1 MTLLCL
7 LSLLIVVT
15 ISERLN
21 EESSDCK
28 IYINKFDNLMIDE
41 SVSVN

>member
-1 MTLLCL
+1 MKLLCL
-7 LSLLIVVT
+7 LGLLIEVT

-21 EESSDCK
+21 EESSECK
-28 IYINKFDNLMIDE
+28 IYINKFDNLLIHY